1 MKDKVVKNNGTYIF
15 SDFSK
20 GLYLLDTPRS
30 IGEQLGSLAITG
42 GRNIWSEKGA
52 LVPQYG
58 YNKVAQIPIEQK
70 VTGWSRVTFGTNSAF
85 LVTVDGGVY
94 LYIAGQGLK
103 KYMTPLDYNPLE
115 PIITRRDKD
124 MIIFIDGNTIMF
136 GAYYD
141 TSDFVEILN
150 DVSLLDMTTYYEFTT
165 SLENVDYFWNG
176 KEICVKD
183 SGENEVHF
191 TVTSVFQGRND
202 DFITIKCVN
211 NTTQTISAGNVS
223 IGEKTNNPINLV
235 FSPDNTGVTPPK
247 PDIVLNPKLLEV
259 SNNRLYVVQDGGEY
273 NGYIFYSQIGVLD
286 GFSETLGSGYFG
298 GFYNDSSDT
307 LSIEEF
313 MDGTLIT
320 KRNGIYY
327 LTIGDAVTIKKI
339 SQVGQDY
346 ASDHVIVGEK
356 VYAYDTNSGALVN
369 AVSINVFG
377 TMVSGKPLV
386 ESEVLNAENMGIN
399 NTRRFL
405 TYNAE
410 REVFILYYG
419 EDLSKGLVFTNI
431 GTMFPRETGLNIQT
445 FIGFNQG
452 VLFITESNELYQDFK
467 KGTVI
472 SDKSPIAIFE
482 TIGVRDNRRIISNI
496 LEVTE
501 LNGVEYTVTCQNTGI
516 SIQYVKPSFNLLNEE
531 NYLPNLLYSD
541 DKNVY
546 PSYELTSKWAD
557 KAANVTRI
565 AAPMSGRDGIT
576 ITIEFKQQLINK
588 EDNTVVDAFPA
599 FCLAALRLPDFSQGN

>member
-141 TSDFVEILN
+141 TSDFVEILS
-150 DVSLLDMTTYYEFTT
+150 DVALLDMTTYYEFTT
-165 SLENVDYFWNG
+165 SLDNVDYFWNG

-235 FSPDNTGVTPPK
+235 FSPDNTGVEPPK

-286 GFSETLGSGYFG
+286 GFSEALGSGYFG

-320 KRNGIYY
+320 KKNGIYY
-327 LTIGDAVTIKKI
+327 LTIGDAVSIKKI

-516 SIQYVKPSFNLLNEE
+516 SIQYVKPSFNLLSEE

-541 DKNVY
+541 DKNIY

>member
-1 MKDKVVKNNGTYIF
+1 MKDKIKKNDGTYIF

-30 IGEQLGSLAITG
+30 LGEQMGSLAITG

-58 YNKVAQIPIEQK
+58 YNKVAQVPIESK
-70 VTGWSRVTFGTNSAF
+70 ITGWSRVAFGTNSTF
-85 LVTVDGGVY
+85 LVTVDGNVY
-94 LYIAGQGLK
+94 LYISGQGLR
-103 KYMTPLDYNPLE
+103 KYKTPLDYNPLT

-136 GAYYD
+136 GSYYD
-141 TSDFVEILN
+141 GSDFVEILD
-150 DVSLLDMTTYYEFTT
+150 DVELLDMTTYYEFTT
-165 SLENVDYFWNG
+165 SLEDAEYFWNG

-183 SGENEVHF
+183 SGDNEIHF

-202 DFITIKCVN
+202 DYITVKCVN
-211 NTTQTISAGNVS
+211 NTTQTVSGGNVS

-235 FSPDNTGVTPPK
+235 FEPDNTGVTPPK
-247 PDIVLNPKLLEV
+247 PNIVLNPKLLEV

-286 GFSETLGSGYFG
+286 GFTEAYGSGYFG

-327 LTIGDAVTIKKI
+327 LQISDSVTIKKI
-339 SQVGQDY
+339 SQVGQEY

-356 VYAYDTNSGALVN
+356 VYAYDSNSGALVN
-369 AVSINVFG
+369 AVSVNVFG
-377 TMVSGKPLV
+377 VMVSGKPLV

-419 EDLSKGLVFTNI
+419 EDLSKGLVLTNI
-431 GTMFPRETGLNIQT
+431 GTMFPRELGLNVQT
-445 FIGFNQG
+445 YIGFNQG
-452 VLFITESNELYQDFK
+452 VLFITESNELFQDFK

-472 SDKSPIAIFE
+472 PDKSPIAIFE

-501 LNGVEYTVTCQNTGI
+501 LNGVEYTVTCQNEGI
-516 SIQYVKPSFNLLNEE
+516 AIQYVKPSFNLLDED

-541 DKNVY
+541 DRNVY
-546 PSYELTSKWAD
+546 PSYEITSKWAN
-557 KAANVTRI
+557 KSANVTRV

-576 ITIEFKQQLINK
+576 ITIEFKQQLIDK
-588 EDNTVVDAFPA
+588 DDNTAVDAFPA
-599 FCLAALRLPDFSQGN
+599 FCLSALRLPDFSQGN